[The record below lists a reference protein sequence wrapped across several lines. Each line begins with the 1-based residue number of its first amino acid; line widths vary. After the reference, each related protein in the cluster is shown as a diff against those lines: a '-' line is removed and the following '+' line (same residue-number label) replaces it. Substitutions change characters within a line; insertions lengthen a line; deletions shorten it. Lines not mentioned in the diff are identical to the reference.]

1 MTESDHPQRSR
12 FAAYIDGWR
21 GFWFTPQPAYTLG
34 LVRMVFGAVAVAWA
48 LSLLPDLYD
57 FFGEDGVA
65 PRPTHW
71 AYEWG
76 FFEFWTSDNAL
87 LIGWVVLLLAAI
99 ALTVGWHSR
108 LAAVVVFVLIQSF
121 LQRSRWV
128 FNGGDAL
135 VSIEVMILALCSCGA
150 ALSLDQRRRTGSFW
164 SAQTRATWPIR
175 LMQVQLSLIY
185 LVNVQA
191 KLSGPTWVDGSAVS
205 YAWRNWALFS
215 VPEWLTANA
224 ILVNVATWG
233 TILIELAIAILV
245 WNRRCRPWVLAA
257 GVFLHLSIMVT
268 LSVGFHSLAILI
280 LYLAFV
286 PWEHVKELP
295 DKVGRMFTR
304 SRRQLPSSQV
314 APGRADDPGA
324 EPAV

>member
-34 LVRMVFGAVAVAWA
+34 LVRMVFGALAVAWT

-65 PRPTHW
+65 PQPTHW

-121 LQRSRWV
+121 MQRSRWV

-135 VSIEVMILALCSCGA
+135 VSIEVMVLALCSCGA

-175 LMQVQLSLIY
+175 LMQVQLSMIY

-191 KLSGPTWVDGSAVS
+191 KLSGEAWVDGSAAS
-205 YAWRNWALFS
+205 YAWRTWALFS
-215 VPEWLTANA
+215 VPEWLTGNA

-245 WNRRCRPWVLAA
+245 WNRRWRPWVLSIGIA
-257 GVFLHLSIMVT
+257 LHLSIMVT
-268 LSVGFHSLAILI
+268 LSVGFHSLAMFV

-286 PWEHVKELP
+286 PWETVKRLP
-295 DKVGRMFTR
+295 DKVGRILKR
-304 SRRQLPSSQV
+304 SPRQPPVS
-314 APGRADDPGA
+314 
-324 EPAV
+324 EPAADRVESADS

>member
-1 MTESDHPQRSR
+1 MTESNDPQRSR
-12 FAAYIDGWR
+12 LAPYVDRWR
-21 GFWFTPQPAYTLG
+21 AFWFTPQPAYTLG
-34 LVRMVFGAVAVAWA
+34 LVRMACGVLAVAWA
-48 LSLLPDLYD
+48 LSLLPDLYN

-65 PRPTHW
+65 PKPTHW

-76 FFEFWTSDNAL
+76 VFEFWTSDNAL

-108 LAAVVVFVLIQSF
+108 LAAIVVFVLIQSF
-121 LQRSRWV
+121 MQRSRWV

-164 SAQTRATWPIR
+164 SAQTRSTWPIR

-191 KLSGPTWVDGSAVS
+191 KLSGETWVDGSAVS
-205 YAWRNWALFS
+205 YAWRTWALFS
-215 VPEWLTANA
+215 VPEWLTSNA
-224 ILVNVATWG
+224 ILINVATWG

-245 WNRRCRPWVLAA
+245 WNRRCRPWVLLA
-257 GVFLHLSIMVT
+257 GVALHLSIMVT
-268 LSVGFHSLAILI
+268 LSVGFHSLAIFI

-286 PWEHVKELP
+286 PWERVRDLP
-295 DKVGRMFTR
+295 GQVGARLKR
-304 SRRQLPSSQV
+304 SPRQPPVSQS
-314 APGRADDPGA
+314 AA
-324 EPAV
+324 EEPVEVPDS

>member
-12 FAAYIDGWR
+12 LTPYIDMWR
-21 GFWFTPQPAYTLG
+21 AFWFTPQPAYTLG
-34 LVRMVFGAVAVAWA
+34 LVRMAMGVLVVAWA

-76 FFEFWTSDNAL
+76 FFEFWTSNNAL
-87 LIGWVVLLLAAI
+87 LIGWVVLLLAGI

-108 LAAVVVFVLIQSF
+108 LAAVVAFVLIQSF
-121 LQRSRWV
+121 MQRSRWV

-191 KLSGPTWVDGSAVS
+191 KLSGPEWVNGSAAS
-205 YAWRNWALFS
+205 YAWRTWALFS
-215 VPEWLTANA
+215 LPEWLTGNA

-268 LSVGFHSLAILI
+268 LSVGFHSVAILI
-280 LYLAFV
+280 LYVAFV
-286 PWEHVKELP
+286 PWERVKELP
-295 DKVGRMFTR
+295 DRIKSVI
-304 SRRQLPSSQV
+304 SRRRLRSPRSAAV
-314 APGRADDPGA
+314 D
-324 EPAV
+324 EPAADPAS